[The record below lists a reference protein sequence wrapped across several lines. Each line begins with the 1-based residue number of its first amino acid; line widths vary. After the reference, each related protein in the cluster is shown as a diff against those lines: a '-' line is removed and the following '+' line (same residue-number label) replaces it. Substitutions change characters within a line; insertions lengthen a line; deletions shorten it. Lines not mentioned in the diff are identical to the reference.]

1 MQNRA
6 HTYDMHTH
14 TRTRTHTHIHTHTH
28 TGSFSRTRIVAA
40 PPPIMRT
47 CRHVFKSR
55 RVTIFRSYSSTPS
68 GVCRFDTHTY
78 TCIYIYMHHI
88 STGKGWVDHSQSDE
102 EKAHWTAKARAA
114 ELISPGND
122 WLYRERERERERE
135 RNTHTHTR
143 THAHTHLKRR
153 TGQQSARLRNV

>member
-1 MQNRA
+1 LQNRA

-14 TRTRTHTHIHTHTH
+14 TRTRTHTHTHTHTH